1 METLS
6 RAPMKWSAFC
16 IVSASSSILYFLSST
31 RHYLSTTQLIL
42 HPAKTSETTLVTTTL
57 GKPTLRHDNSRY
69 DSQWFPRRLW
79 LRLSRW
85 LCNNQTSRRTHSF
98 RYNTS
103 DEGLMHATRQ
113 SFNSRNDA
121 VTTHLL
127 ESISSSTSPAQQQ
140 WCTID
145 DTFNNIFRASTTA
158 WATDATTDTTTDFG
172 DESYLHFQQ
181 LLATILRSSMGLTHE
196 DIGVQAQ
203 RHLLHLHLLHLL
215 LPLVNITCM
224 LHFFF
229 SGFWEQVLRTTLLQ
243 KGE

>member
-1 METLS
+1 
-6 RAPMKWSAFC
+6 
-16 IVSASSSILYFLSST
+16 
-31 RHYLSTTQLIL
+31 
-42 HPAKTSETTLVTTTL
+42 
-57 GKPTLRHDNSRY
+57 
-69 DSQWFPRRLW
+69 
-79 LRLSRW
+79 
-85 LCNNQTSRRTHSF
+85 
-98 RYNTS
+98 
-103 DEGLMHATRQ
+103 MHATRQ

-224 LHFFF
+224 LHFFSLV
-229 SGFWEQVLRTTLLQ
+229 SGNKCWGQHFFKRESNV
-243 KGE
+243 KKAFN